1 MPIFACF
8 GGLSPQRGPQIVLF
22 TRLFPRKQVKNL
34 KTSTFKPQKRLKMR
48 FGFRR
53 RFFVSGAT
61 ETRKVHF
68 VETINLAL
76 RGPKPERPEG
86 KIEARA
92 ASPKKPPFPCLRGRV
107 GRRFLPGAYFGLGA
121 GGKLV
126 PQGKI
131 SLCPSE
137 ALVPASWRHWVAQP
151 RREGHYLPN
160 C

>member
-1 MPIFACF
+1 MFWQVISAKRPPNCAVYEAF
-8 GGLSPQRGPQIVLF
+8 PQKTG
-22 TRLFPRKQVKNL
+22 KNL

-86 KIEARA
+86 KVEARA
-92 ASPKKPPFPCLRGRV
+92 ASPKKPPFSCLRGRV

-137 ALVPASWRHWVAQP
+137 ALVPASWRHWVTQP